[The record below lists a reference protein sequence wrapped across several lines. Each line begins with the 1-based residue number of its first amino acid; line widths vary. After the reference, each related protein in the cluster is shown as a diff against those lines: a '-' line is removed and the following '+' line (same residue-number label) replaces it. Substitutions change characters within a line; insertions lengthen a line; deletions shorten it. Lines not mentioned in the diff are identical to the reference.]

1 MANELVDVE
10 GHIDINDNGN
20 YTKYSANKIAK
31 DRARAL
37 SDEDFE
43 REIKNMPQDMQTF
56 MRFMR
61 G

>member
-1 MANELVDVE
+1 MANELADVE

-20 YTKYSANKIAK
+20 YTMYNANKVAK

-43 REIKNMPQDMQTF
+43 REIKDMPQDMQTF